1 MSKKIVNFDSGRDEK
16 FVLETEISSEPGNG
30 KGNIYFARKQ
40 SDPNIV
46 CAVKAIKREWENEKS
61 EQDIK

>member
-30 KGNIYFARKQ
+30 KRNIYFARK
-40 SDPNIV
+40 
-46 CAVKAIKREWENEKS
+46 
-61 EQDIK
+61 